1 MTRIVHYSAKW
12 YSAVAKAK
20 KVAAMTG
27 RTQLVLTSCYGV
39 DVVDAAFFSG
49 AMISG
54 CYVDRVTVD
63 GKVMAR

>member
-1 MTRIVHYSAKW
+1 MRVVHYSAKW
-12 YSAVAKAK
+12 YRAVARAK
-20 KVAAMTG
+20 KVAAATG

-39 DVVDAAFFSG
+39 DVFDAADFSG
-49 AMISG
+49 SAISG